1 MILIF
6 YLQGK
11 HQNLRLY
18 ENWKF
23 AASKRKGIL
32 GSILNI
38 FLKSRIPLKIILH
51 VLINYID
58 K

>member
-23 AASKRKGIL
+23 AASNWKGIL
-32 GSILNI
+32 GSVLNI
-38 FLKSRIPLKIILH
+38 FKIT
-51 VLINYID
+51 NTT
-58 K
+58 